1 MSTTLLYCECS
12 LKHLSTTELC
22 WITCYIMIMSFLA
35 PPIRIHVIL
44 FVAADSTYLVDV
56 GLDSVQLAMGCVGP

>member
-1 MSTTLLYCECS
+1 
-12 LKHLSTTELC
+12 
-22 WITCYIMIMSFLA
+22 MIMSFLA